1 MLLLLI
7 ITACLSSSK
16 CSDTVLPR
24 DSAPPSDTACVWW
37 CPVASAEPDA
47 ECITSALCA
56 PVCLP
61 PGHTPDMSTCL
72 YRVMP

>member
-1 MLLLLI
+1 MLLLI
-7 ITACLSSSK
+7 ITACLSSGK
-16 CSDTVLPR
+16 CTDT
-24 DSAPPSDTACVWW
+24 APPQDSTPALDTACVWW

-61 PGHTPDMSTCL
+61 PGFVPDTSTCL